1 VAAVAAM
8 PRWPSILLAVLSAL
22 FALQQVRMFRIYRGQ
37 IHSST
42 IGQMQPN
49 PTLSAIAIRSAV
61 TFAVFAVLFLLVPW
75 PRVLT
80 YITGVWVFRAV
91 VDVFLCWLGRG
102 QFSVTAPMLTEKG
115 QRAFVLNSAAKVVGN
130 GVWFGVCIY
139 FFGF

>member
-1 VAAVAAM
+1 M
-8 PRWPSILLAVLSAL
+8 PHWLSILLAVLSVL
-22 FALQQVRMFRIYRGQ
+22 YALQQVRMFRIYRGQ
-37 IHSST
+37 IYSPT
-42 IGQMQPN
+42 IGEMQPN

-61 TFAVFAVLFLLVPW
+61 TFAVIAVLFVLVPW

-115 QRAFVLNSAAKVVGN
+115 RRAFVLNSAAKVVGN

>member
-1 VAAVAAM
+1 MAM
-8 PRWPSILLAVLSAL
+8 PLWLSIVLVVLSAL
-22 FALQQVRMFRIYRGQ
+22 YALQQVRMFRIYRGQ
-37 IHSST
+37 IYSST
-42 IGQMQPN
+42 IGEMQPN

-61 TFAVFAVLFLLVPW
+61 TFAVFAALFLLVPW

-80 YITGVWVFRAV
+80 YITGVWVCRAA

-115 QRAFVLNSAAKVVGN
+115 RRAFVVNRAAKVVGN
-130 GVWFGVCIY
+130 GTWFGVCIY